1 MGGTYNLSNFQ
12 NRDSDHPTRRKLTP
26 VEGQENVYDVSREEG
41 TVRVEGTPW
50 NYDTMNKFDK
60 KIGDMFPVKIENGGT
75 GGTDKNSG
83 VNNLAEIGTF
93 TPNIYDWRTNTDIR
107 LVEPS
112 SPGTRTGIYYKLGR
126 LVFAYIYI
134 HGTIGPTD
142 SGLLQGYFAIGRLPF
157 YPTVS
162 LNQSAIISE
171 FAFVGNSSWNTSTH
185 ANGHVTT
192 GDPHIRI
199 YPGDGT
205 TAMNSGIFLNSRLDT
220 TMTMI
225 YLTD

>member
-41 TVRVEGTPW
+41 TVRTEGTPW
-50 NYDTMNKFDK
+50 NSNTMNQFDQ
-60 KIGDMFPVKIENGGT
+60 KIANMFPVSVANGGT
-75 GGTDKNSG
+75 GATEKYGAI
-83 VNNLAEIGTF
+83 NNLSERGTF
-93 TPNIYDWRTNTDIR
+93 APTLYDWRNNNDIR
-107 LVEPS
+107 AISLS
-112 SPGTRTGIYYKLGR
+112 NTGQRTGIYYKLGQ
-126 LVFAYIYI
+126 LIFAYIYI
-134 HGTIGPTD
+134 HGVIGPTD
-142 SGLLQGYFAIGRLPF
+142 SGLLQGYLAIGRLPF

-171 FAFVGNSSWNTSTH
+171 FSFVGNSNWDTNINVS
-185 ANGHVTT
+185 GHTT
-192 GDPHIRI
+192 LGDPHILI
-199 YPGDGT
+199 YKGDGS
-205 TAMNSGIFLNSRLDT
+205 TAISSGIFLNSRLDA